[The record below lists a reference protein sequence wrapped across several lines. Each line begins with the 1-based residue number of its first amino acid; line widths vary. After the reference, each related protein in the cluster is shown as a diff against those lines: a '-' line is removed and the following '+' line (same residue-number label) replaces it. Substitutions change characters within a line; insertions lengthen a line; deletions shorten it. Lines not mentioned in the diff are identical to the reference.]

1 MQTTASLE
9 RSDQPDP
16 VHERH
21 GDDSNPAAL
30 EKSSQ
35 PAQTATHARGSS
47 RWTKLVSRLPW
58 AVASTI
64 VLGFIAVVLWR
75 IYAPSPDVWT
85 DDAYVSVHYATIAP
99 RVPGQVTSVRVDDND
114 TVKAGQV
121 LAELDDRDFHVA
133 LEQAQAQV
141 AAAHA
146 SIEDIEAQ
154 LDVQQAQIAANQA
167 QVDQAQAA
175 LVFAQQQ
182 AARYELLEQTRA
194 GTVMDAQQY
203 SSQLH
208 QQQAALASAQ
218 ATLKLAQRQVEA
230 LKAQR
235 NSAVASLGQAEAQRD
250 QAKLN
255 LSYTKILAPVDGMIA
270 QRSVQVGN
278 YVSVGAALMA
288 VVPLSEVY
296 IEANYREVRLGHVRA
311 GQRARI
317 HVDAY
322 NIDLEGKVVDVP
334 AASGTTFA
342 TLQPD
347 NATGNFTKIVQRLPI
362 KIVLAPHQ
370 PTARLLR
377 VGLSVEATIE
387 TGLADV
393 VAASGGRATS
403 PFVLGFGSRPGTI
416 VPSGQWPASESPR
429 QDGPERKMQ

>member
-1 MQTTASLE
+1 MSDLVTAPRPHPASLE
-9 RSDQPDP
+9 KSHQPDLA
-16 VHERH
+16 HERH
-21 GDDSNPAAL
+21 DDDSNPAAL
-30 EKSSQ
+30 ERSSL
-35 PAQTATHARGSS
+35 PAETATHAGRSS

-58 AVASTI
+58 AAASTV

-85 DDAYVSVHYATIAP
+85 DDAYVRVHYATIAP

-121 LAELDDRDFHVA
+121 LAELDDRDYRTA
-133 LEQAQAQV
+133 LEQAEAQV
-141 AAAHA
+141 AAAQA
-146 SIEDIEAQ
+146 SVSNVDAQ
-154 LDVQQAQIAANQA
+154 MSVQQAQINANQA
-167 QVDQAQAA
+167 QVDQAQANLGLA
-175 LVFAQQQ
+175 RVTWDRDRPLVHEGWATAQQGTTDV
-182 AARYELLEQTRA
+182 QTLK
-194 GTVMDAQQY
+194 AQQ
-203 SSQLH
+203 
-208 QQQAALASAQ
+208 ATVESAR

-235 NSAVASLGQAEAQRD
+235 DSAVASLGQAEAQRD

-288 VVPLSEVY
+288 TVPLSEVY
-296 IEANYREVRLGHVRA
+296 IEANYREVQLGNVRA

-362 KIVLAPHQ
+362 KIVLAPNQ

-387 TGLADV
+387 TDLADV
-393 VAASGGRATS
+393 CGRISVMPATA
-403 PFVLGFGSRPGTI
+403 GCQG
-416 VPSGQWPASESPR
+416 
-429 QDGPERKMQ
+429 

>member
-1 MQTTASLE
+1 MSNLVTTPRPHLASSE

-16 VHERH
+16 AHQRH

-30 EKSSQ
+30 EISSE
-35 PAQTATHARGSS
+35 PAKTVTHARRSA

-58 AVASTI
+58 VVASTV
-64 VLGFIAVVLWR
+64 VLGFVAVVLWR

-99 RVPGQVTSVRVDDND
+99 RVPGQVTLVRVDDND
-114 TVKAGQV
+114 RVKAGQV
-121 LAELDDRDFHVA
+121 LAELDDRDFRA
-133 LEQAQAQV
+133 AQA
-141 AAAHA
+141 
-146 SIEDIEAQ
+146 SIANIEAQ

-182 AARYELLEQTRA
+182 AARYEYLEKTRA
-194 GTVMDAQQY
+194 DTVQNAQQY
-203 SSQLH
+203 TSQLH

-230 LKAQR
+230 LRAQR
-235 NSAVASLGQAEAQRD
+235 KSAVASLGQAEAQRD

-278 YVSVGAALMA
+278 YVSVGGALMA

-296 IEANYREVRLGHVRA
+296 VEANYREVQLGHVQA

-322 NIDLEGKVVDVP
+322 NIDLDGKVVDVP

-342 TLQPD
+342 TLEPD

-362 KIVLAPHQ
+362 KIVLTPNQ
-370 PTARLLR
+370 PIARLLR
-377 VGLSVEATIE
+377 VGLSVEATIQI
-387 TGLADV
+387 
-393 VAASGGRATS
+393 
-403 PFVLGFGSRPGTI
+403 P
-416 VPSGQWPASESPR
+416 
-429 QDGPERKMQ
+429 

>member
-1 MQTTASLE
+1 MFELVTAPRPHPASLE
-9 RSDQPDP
+9 RPHEPDP
-16 VHERH
+16 AHERH
-21 GDDSNPAAL
+21 DDDSNPAAL
-30 EKSSQ
+30 ERSSQ
-35 PAQTATHARGSS
+35 PPETATRAVRSS
-47 RWTKLVSRLPW
+47 RWTKLVPRLPW
-58 AVASTI
+58 AVATTV
-64 VLGFIAVVLWR
+64 VLGFMAIVLWR

-85 DDAYVSVHYATIAP
+85 DDAYVRVHHATIAP
-99 RVPGQVTSVRVDDND
+99 RVPGQVRSVRVDDD
-114 TVKAGQV
+114 DRVKAGQI
-121 LAELDDRDFHVA
+121 LAELDDHDFQVA

-146 SIEDIEAQ
+146 SIENIDSQ

-182 AARYELLEQTRA
+182 AARYEHLEQT
-194 GTVMDAQQY
+194 GYGSVQNAQQY
-203 SSQLH
+203 TSQLH

-235 NSAVASLGQAEAQRD
+235 NSAVASLARAEAQRD

-255 LSYTKILAPVDGMIA
+255 LSYTKIRAPVDGMIA

-278 YVSVGAALMA
+278 YVGVGAALMA
-288 VVPLSEVY
+288 VVPLSEIY
-296 IEANYREVRLGHVRA
+296 IEANYREVQLGHVRA
-311 GQRARI
+311 GQRARV

-347 NATGNFTKIVQRLPI
+347 NATGNFTKIVQRLPL
-362 KIVLAPHQ
+362 KIVLAPNQ
-370 PTARLLR
+370 PAVRLLR

-387 TGLADV
+387 TKLANVV
-393 VAASGGRATS
+393 VA
-403 PFVLGFGSRPGTI
+403 SR
-416 VPSGQWPASESPR
+416 
-429 QDGPERKMQ
+429 

>member
-1 MQTTASLE
+1 
-9 RSDQPDP
+9 
-16 VHERH
+16 
-21 GDDSNPAAL
+21 
-30 EKSSQ
+30 
-35 PAQTATHARGSS
+35 
-47 RWTKLVSRLPW
+47 
-58 AVASTI
+58 
-64 VLGFIAVVLWR
+64 
-75 IYAPSPDVWT
+75 
-85 DDAYVSVHYATIAP
+85 
-99 RVPGQVTSVRVDDND
+99 
-114 TVKAGQV
+114 
-121 LAELDDRDFHVA
+121 
-133 LEQAQAQV
+133 
-141 AAAHA
+141 
-146 SIEDIEAQ
+146 
-154 LDVQQAQIAANQA
+154 
-167 QVDQAQAA
+167 
-175 LVFAQQQ
+175 
-182 AARYELLEQTRA
+182 
-194 GTVMDAQQY
+194 MDAQQY
-203 SSQLH
+203 TSQLH

-296 IEANYREVRLGHVRA
+296 IEANYREVQLGHVRA

>member
-1 MQTTASLE
+1 
-9 RSDQPDP
+9 
-16 VHERH
+16 
-21 GDDSNPAAL
+21 
-30 EKSSQ
+30 
-35 PAQTATHARGSS
+35 
-47 RWTKLVSRLPW
+47 VSRLPW

-146 SIEDIEAQ
+146 SIENIEAQ

-203 SSQLH
+203 TSQLH

-288 VVPLSEVY
+288 MVPLSEVY
-296 IEANYREVRLGHVRA
+296 IEANYREVQLGHVRA

>member
-1 MQTTASLE
+1 MSNLVTTPRPHLTSSE

-16 VHERH
+16 AHQRH

-30 EKSSQ
+30 EISSE
-35 PAQTATHARGSS
+35 PAKTVTQTRRSS
-47 RWTKLVSRLPW
+47 WWTKLVSRLPW
-58 AVASTI
+58 VVAST
-64 VLGFIAVVLWR
+64 VALGFVAVVLWR

-85 DDAYVSVHYATIAP
+85 DDAYVRVHHATIAP
-99 RVPGQVTSVRVDDND
+99 RVPGQVTSVRVDDDDRVN
-114 TVKAGQV
+114 AGQI
-121 LAELDDRDFHVA
+121 LAELDDRDVRVA

-141 AAAHA
+141 AAAQA
-146 SIEDIEAQ
+146 SIANIEAQ

-194 GTVMDAQQY
+194 DTVQNAQQ
-203 SSQLH
+203 STSQLH

-218 ATLKLAQRQVEA
+218 ATLKL
-230 LKAQR
+230 
-235 NSAVASLGQAEAQRD
+235 AQRD

-296 IEANYREVRLGHVRA
+296 IEANYREVQLGHVQA

-322 NIDLEGKVVDVP
+322 NIDLDGKVVDVP

-362 KIVLAPHQ
+362 KIVLAPNQ
-370 PTARLLR
+370 PTARLPR

-387 TGLADV
+387 TELADV
-393 VAASGGRATS
+393 VAASR
-403 PFVLGFGSRPGTI
+403 
-416 VPSGQWPASESPR
+416 
-429 QDGPERKMQ
+429 

>member
-1 MQTTASLE
+1 MSDLVTAPRPQPASLK

-16 VHERH
+16 AHERH

-30 EKSSQ
+30 ETSSQ

-47 RWTKLVSRLPW
+47 RWTKLLSRWPW
-58 AVASTI
+58 AVACTV
-64 VLGFIAVVLWR
+64 VLGFTAVVLWR

-121 LAELDDRDFHVA
+121 LAELDDRDFRVA

-146 SIEDIEAQ
+146 SIENIDAQ

-182 AARYELLEQTRA
+182 AARYKYLEQTRA
-194 GTVMDAQQY
+194 GTVQDTQQY
-203 SSQLH
+203 SSQLR

-218 ATLKLAQRQVEA
+218 ATVKLAQRQVEA

-296 IEANYREVRLGHVRA
+296 IEANYREVQLGHVRA

-362 KIVLAPHQ
+362 KIVLAPYQ

-393 VAASGGRATS
+393 VPASGGRATS
-403 PFVLGFGSRPGTI
+403 PFVLGFGSRI
-416 VPSGQWPASESPR
+416 NKQR
-429 QDGPERKMQ
+429 N

>member
-1 MQTTASLE
+1 MSDLNGKYNSEKLVTMPRSQPASLE
-9 RSDQPDP
+9 RSDQPDLA
-16 VHERH
+16 HQRH

-30 EKSSQ
+30 EMPSH
-35 PAQTATHARGSS
+35 PAQTATHARRSL

-58 AVASTI
+58 VVASTV
-64 VLGFIAVVLWR
+64 VLGFVAVVLWR

-99 RVPGQVTSVRVDDND
+99 RVPGQVTLVRVDDND

-121 LAELDDRDFHVA
+121 LAELDDRDFQVA

-141 AAAHA
+141 AAAQA
-146 SIEDIEAQ
+146 SIANIDAQ

-182 AARYELLEQTRA
+182 AARYAYLEKTRA
-194 GTVMDAQQY
+194 DTVQNAQQFT
-203 SSQLH
+203 SQLH
-208 QQQAALASAQ
+208 QKQAALASAQ

-230 LKAQR
+230 LRAQR
-235 NSAVASLGQAEAQRD
+235 KSAVASLGQAEAQRD

-255 LSYTKILAPVDGMIA
+255 LSYTKILAPVEGMIA

-296 IEANYREVRLGHVRA
+296 IEANYREVQLGHVRA

-322 NIDLEGKVVDVP
+322 NIDLDGKVVDVP

-362 KIVLAPHQ
+362 KIVLAPNQ

-377 VGLSVEATIE
+377 VGLSVEATIQI
-387 TGLADV
+387 
-393 VAASGGRATS
+393 
-403 PFVLGFGSRPGTI
+403 P
-416 VPSGQWPASESPR
+416 
-429 QDGPERKMQ
+429 

>member
-1 MQTTASLE
+1 
-9 RSDQPDP
+9 
-16 VHERH
+16 
-21 GDDSNPAAL
+21 
-30 EKSSQ
+30 
-35 PAQTATHARGSS
+35 
-47 RWTKLVSRLPW
+47 LPW
-58 AVASTI
+58 VIASAV

-85 DDAYVSVHYATIAP
+85 DDAYVRVHYATIAP
-99 RVPGQVTSVRVDDND
+99 RVPAQVTSVKVDDND
-114 TVKAGQV
+114 TVEAGQV
-121 LAELDDRDFHVA
+121 LAELDDRDFRVA
-133 LEQAQAQV
+133 LEQAQAQAQV
-141 AAAHA
+141 AAARA
-146 SIEDIEAQ
+146 SVYSVDAQ
-154 LDVQQAQIAANQA
+154 MSVQQAQINANQA
-167 QVDQAQAA
+167 QVDQAQANLELA
-175 LVFAQQQ
+175 RVTWDRDRPLVQEGWATAQQGTTDVQNLKAQQ
-182 AARYELLEQTRA
+182 AAVE
-194 GTVMDAQQY
+194 
-203 SSQLH
+203 
-208 QQQAALASAQ
+208 SAQ

-235 NSAVASLGQAEAQRD
+235 DSAVASLGQAEAQRD

-288 VVPLSEVY
+288 MVPLSEVY
-296 IEANYREVRLGHVRA
+296 IEANYREVQLGNVRA

-362 KIVLAPHQ
+362 KIVLAPNQ

-377 VGLSVEATIE
+377 VGLSVEATIQI
-387 TGLADV
+387 
-393 VAASGGRATS
+393 
-403 PFVLGFGSRPGTI
+403 P
-416 VPSGQWPASESPR
+416 
-429 QDGPERKMQ
+429 